1 MFVSF
6 LMVEHVHD
14 HNDASFGHWSM
25 KLPKE
30 DFPTIPLLMKL
41 YMDLDIVPIIPHLI
55 EEVPD
60 FIKPFI
66 LKGGN
71 HLVVPFQT
79 STISLLCAWQCYTSH
94 AIPNFVYFTEFGPRR
109 WITCLAPR
117 WIWKICVTRW
127 RAKALHVQPYEEWTA
142 NHLGYI
148 GIRWI
153 LDKVVWRYTKVVW
166 DIWVLCRPCWQS
178 SNFVIL
184 WGCWLS

>member
-1 MFVSF
+1 MGGSKLDFNGMIPQQLILGKQSPPTLHMQLENCAKDNKFEYVFCFWSLLIAKNKNFKVVFVSF
-6 LMVEHVHD
+6 SMVEHVHD
-14 HNDASFGHWSM
+14 HNDASSGHWSM

-79 STISLLCAWQCYTSH
+79 STISLLCA
-94 AIPNFVYFTEFGPRR
+94 
-109 WITCLAPR
+109 
-117 WIWKICVTRW
+117 
-127 RAKALHVQPYEEWTA
+127 
-142 NHLGYI
+142 
-148 GIRWI
+148 
-153 LDKVVWRYTKVVW
+153 
-166 DIWVLCRPCWQS
+166 
-178 SNFVIL
+178 
-184 WGCWLS
+184 